1 MDSIKPPAASTTLYT
16 NIMSPVAKP
25 SSFTQS
31 RPPHGGNRSKYHIKS
46 RKSGNGDDHN
56 DKNSTGGGG
65 CAGSSSQTTATTGS
79 DDRTN
84 AP

>member
-1 MDSIKPPAASTTLYT
+1 MLYT
-16 NIMSPVAKP
+16 NIVSPVVKP

-31 RPPHGGNRSKYHIKS
+31 RPPHGGNRSKYHNKS
-46 RKSGNGDDHN
+46 HKIGNGGDHN

-65 CAGSSSQTTATTGS
+65 CAGSSSQTTAPTGS
-79 DDRTN
+79 DGRTN